1 LAPSSYLHGIGGS
14 ALLLLV
20 LFTTACASRPEKTS
34 PTVPIPTPA
43 TFKAIDEQTL
53 ADQPAETQATFRA
66 AYGEGAAE
74 AWNLAHNQAAL
85 QIMDA
90 RAILQA
96 SPNPVST
103 RAWAGTTTIT
113 FATGSDAAGQVF
125 VSINGGPEKLFATAS
140 IGSQEADWIWRG
152 STYEFRLYGGTHR
165 EQLLRSLTV
174 TRANTV
180 AATLGPGSAVMPIV
194 LLVAG
199 LVARWTS
206 RPRLATLLTA
216 TFAVMTTAL
225 VLWVVLSAEPRTL
238 GQQPFPDSHEYA
250 DAARHLAAGDGY
262 VTTVHDNL
270 AQPPRYPPG
279 LSLVLVP
286 FAVFGGTYP
295 GSILAA
301 THWLGV
307 VYVLGAAATAWL
319 VGGPIAA
326 GLAAALVGTAPFAI
340 ESASLVMADAL
351 VTAITVLVAGLLQRR
366 TLAPAAVAAVLTG
379 VLALL
384 RLSALAAVPALVL
397 ALPKGRLR
405 RAAAYLVPGIV
416 ALAVFQWT
424 AFGSPLRTGYD
435 YWLPNLRMFDAEY
448 ALRRPMGDT
457 PTMVGDMLNG
467 QLLGWLCPCPDE
479 GGPLTRL
486 PNVAFYPAVIFGPF
500 WIFAP
505 PLVGL
510 VGFVY
515 ALLHWREP
523 AARFSVWLTLLT
535 CSVLAVYVFQA
546 ARLAAAP
553 AVLLA
558 VYAAVA
564 AARWLEHGA
573 RSAPGQCRSALA
585 TAPDTPATC
594 RAASARKRPD

>member
-1 LAPSSYLHGIGGS
+1 
-14 ALLLLV
+14 V
-20 LFTTACASRPEKTS
+20 LSTTACTGRPGQSS
-34 PTVPIPTPA
+34 PTLPIATPA

-53 ADQPAETQATFRA
+53 ADQPADTQATFRA
-66 AYGEGAAE
+66 AYGERAAE
-74 AWNLAHNQAAL
+74 AWNLAHNQATL

-90 RAILQA
+90 RAVLRA

-103 RAWAGTTTIT
+103 PAWAGTTTIT

-140 IGSQEADWIWRG
+140 MGSQQADWIWRG

-165 EQLLRSLTV
+165 ERLLRSLTV

-180 AATLGPGSAVMPIV
+180 AATLGPSSAVIPV
-194 LLVAG
+194 LLLVAG
-199 LVARWTS
+199 LVAGWTS

-225 VLWVVLSAEPRTL
+225 VVWVVLSTEPRTL
-238 GQQPFPDSHEYA
+238 DQQPFPDSHEYA

-279 LSLVLVP
+279 FSLVLVP
-286 FAVFGGTYP
+286 FAAFGGAYP
-295 GSILAA
+295 GSILGA
-301 THWLGV
+301 TRWLGV
-307 VYVLGAAATAWL
+307 VYVLAPAATAWL

-351 VTAITVLVAGLLQRR
+351 VTAMTVLVPGLLQRR
-366 TLAPAAVAAVLTG
+366 RFAPAAVAALLTG
-379 VLALL
+379 ALGLL

-397 ALPKGRLR
+397 SLPNGLLR
-405 RAAAYLVPGIV
+405 RAAAFLLPGIV
-416 ALAVFQWT
+416 VLAVFQWT
-424 AFGSPLRTGYD
+424 TFGSPLRTGYD
-435 YWLPNLRMFDAEY
+435 YWLPNLRMFGAEY
-448 ALRRPMGDT
+448 ALRRPLGDT

-486 PNVAFYPAVIFGPF
+486 PNVAFYPAVIFGPL

-510 VGFVY
+510 FGFVY
-515 ALLHWREP
+515 ALLHRREP
-523 AARFSVWLTLLT
+523 AARFAVWLTILT

-573 RSAPGQCRSALA
+573 HAAPGRCRSSSA
-585 TAPDTPATC
+585 TARDTPAT
-594 RAASARKRPD
+594 

>member
-1 LAPSSYLHGIGGS
+1 M
-14 ALLLLV
+14 
-20 LFTTACASRPEKTS
+20 LFTTACARRPDTTS
-34 PTVPIPTPA
+34 PTPPIPTPA
-43 TFKAIDEQTL
+43 TFKALDEQTL

-66 AYGEGAAE
+66 AYGEHAAE
-74 AWNLAHNQAAL
+74 EWNLAHNQATL

-113 FATGSDAAGQVF
+113 FATGTDAAGQVF

-140 IGSQEADWIWRG
+140 MGSQDADWIWRG
-152 STYEFRLYGGTHR
+152 SMYEFRLYGGTHR
-165 EQLLRSLTV
+165 EHLLRSLAV

-180 AATLGPGSAVMPIV
+180 VATLGPLPAVIPIL

-206 RPRLATLLTA
+206 RSRLAMLLTA
-216 TFAVMTTAL
+216 SFAVITTAL
-225 VLWVVLSAEPRTL
+225 VVGVVLTAEPRGL
-238 GQQPFPDSHEYA
+238 DQQPFPDSHEYA
-250 DAARHLAAGDGY
+250 DVARHLAAGEGY
-262 VTTVHDNL
+262 LTTVHDNL

-279 LSLVLVP
+279 FSLMLVP
-286 FAVFGGTYP
+286 FAAFGGTYP
-295 GSILAA
+295 GSVLGA
-301 THWLGV
+301 THWFGV

-319 VGGPIAA
+319 LGGPIAA
-326 GLAAALVGTAPFAI
+326 GVAAALVGTAPFAI

-366 TLAPAAVAAVLTG
+366 TFAPAAVAAVLTG
-379 VLALL
+379 GLGLL

-397 ALPKGRLR
+397 TLPAGVVR
-405 RAAAYLVPGIV
+405 RTAAYLLPGILV
-416 ALAVFQWT
+416 LAVFQWT
-424 AFGSPLRTGYD
+424 TFGSPLRTGYD
-435 YWLPNLRMFDAEY
+435 YWLPNLRMFEADY

-467 QLLGWLCPCPDE
+467 QLLGWLCPCADD
-479 GGPLTRL
+479 GGPLTQL
-486 PNVAFYPAVIFGPF
+486 PNLLFYPAVIFGPF

-505 PLVGL
+505 PGVGL
-510 VGFVY
+510 LGFAY
-515 ALLHWREP
+515 ALWHWREP
-523 AARFSVWLTLLT
+523 AARFTVWLTILT
-535 CSVLAVYVFQA
+535 WSVLAVYVFQA

-564 AARWLEHGA
+564 AARRLERWTGGP
-573 RSAPGQCRSALA
+573 S
-585 TAPDTPATC
+585 
-594 RAASARKRPD
+594 RPRR